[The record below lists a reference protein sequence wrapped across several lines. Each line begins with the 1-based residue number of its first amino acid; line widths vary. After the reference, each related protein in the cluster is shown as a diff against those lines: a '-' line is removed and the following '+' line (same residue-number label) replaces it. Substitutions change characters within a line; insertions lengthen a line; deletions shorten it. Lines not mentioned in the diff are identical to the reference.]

1 MELYLPHFYRKSRE
15 KSAMMIEKSY
25 LVIAS
30 AALVTYCLRL
40 GGLLLAGRLPKTGRF
55 KKFMDALPGTI
66 LLSLIIP
73 AALAG
78 GIWSWVATI
87 CTAMC
92 SLKTGNVFISMIVGV
107 AIVAGSRWLGV

>member
-1 MELYLPHFYRKSRE
+1 ML
-15 KSAMMIEKSY
+15 EKSY
-25 LVIAS
+25 LVICA
-30 AALVTYCLRL
+30 AALVTYGLRL

-78 GIWSWVATI
+78 GLWSWIATV
-87 CTAMC
+87 CTAIC
-92 SLKTGNVFISMIVGV
+92 SLKTGNVFISMLLGV
-107 AIVAGSRWLGV
+107 AIVAGSRWFGV